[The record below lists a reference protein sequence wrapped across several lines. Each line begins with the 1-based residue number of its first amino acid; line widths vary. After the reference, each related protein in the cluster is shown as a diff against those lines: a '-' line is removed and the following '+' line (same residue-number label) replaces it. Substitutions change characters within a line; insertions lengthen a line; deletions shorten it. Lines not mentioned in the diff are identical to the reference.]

1 MERKHT
7 RTPRLRTIGVA
18 ALGGLGICFLSKSLE
33 CAAGQLQGVF
43 CGIAGA
49 GLRALPSIVMAAWQV
64 IQANGIGDHRPLEC
78 LFQMLLSFWPV
89 LLAVAGAN

>member
-18 ALGGLGICFLSKSLE
+18 ALGGLGIYFLFENLE
-33 CAAGQLQGVF
+33 CAAGPLREVF

-49 GLRALPSIVMAAWQV
+49 GLGALPSIVMAGWQV
-64 IQANGIGDHRPLEC
+64 IQANGLVDHRPLEC
-78 LFQMLLSFWPV
+78 LFQMLLSSGPL
-89 LLAVAGAN
+89 LLAVAGAS